1 MAVGVLAVR
10 LCCVKIRA
18 DSDLLAVQP
27 RKTTNYQ
34 SRDSLLY
41 PSLFLSLFSQSQ
53 NNKQKRR
60 RRRRKNLFFF
70 FLPLTLKKSDPIAVV
85 GVCIVVVVVFCFFL
99 LLFLLFQLFRSLVL
113 YDDDH
118 LATADHQN
126 YRVSSLFSPSSSS
139 SI

>member
-34 SRDSLLY
+34 SRDSLSFSF
-41 PSLFLSLFSQSQ
+41 SLFFHRVKTI
-53 NNKQKRR
+53 NKKEEEEEE
-60 RRRRKNLFFF
+60 KTFFF
-70 FLPLTLKKSDPIAVV
+70 LLPLTLKKSGPIAVV
-85 GVCIVVVVVFCFFL
+85 GVCTVVVVVVVFCFFL
-99 LLFLLFQLFRSLVL
+99 LFQLFRSLV

-139 SI
+139 SSI